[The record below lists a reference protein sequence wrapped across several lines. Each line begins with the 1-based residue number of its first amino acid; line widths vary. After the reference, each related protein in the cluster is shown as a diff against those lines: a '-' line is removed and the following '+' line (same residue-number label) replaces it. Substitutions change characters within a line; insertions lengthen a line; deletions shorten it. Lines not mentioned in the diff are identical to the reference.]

1 MLRLLIVSTTY
12 RVAWCGRQRCHGH
25 ALRPRLARHAHAP
38 IADAQDNSCRESSAG
53 AARAEPATTTPSKPE
68 VRSSAAQA
76 PLLSS
81 GEPAE

>member
-1 MLRLLIVSTTY
+1 MRCARASRAMRTRPSLMPKTT
-12 RVAWCGRQRCHGH
+12 
-25 ALRPRLARHAHAP
+25 
-38 IADAQDNSCRESSAG
+38 DCRESSAG